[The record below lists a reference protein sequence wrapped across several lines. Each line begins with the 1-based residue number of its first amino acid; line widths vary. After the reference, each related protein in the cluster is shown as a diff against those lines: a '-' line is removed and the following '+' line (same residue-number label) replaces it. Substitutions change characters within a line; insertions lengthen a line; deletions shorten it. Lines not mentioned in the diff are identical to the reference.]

1 MMTLFRASTGE
12 NWDLLMIDCYAQ
24 TGLVAIIFWLIFE
37 SLTYFIFL
45 NVFIAVVYE
54 SFAEI

>member
-12 NWDLLMIDCYAQ
+12 SWDILMIDCYNQ
-24 TGLVAIIFWLIFE
+24 TGTVAIIFWLIFE